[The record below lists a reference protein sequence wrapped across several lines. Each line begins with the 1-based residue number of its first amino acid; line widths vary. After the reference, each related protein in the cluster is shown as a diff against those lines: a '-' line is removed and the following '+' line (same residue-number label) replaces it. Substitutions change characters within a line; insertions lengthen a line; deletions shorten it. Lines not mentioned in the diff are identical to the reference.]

1 MPFRVLIVD
10 LTDASR
16 PELERVLIEAGHY
29 VTSVTGFHE
38 AKQRLMLVQPD
49 ILVTGLKLGAYN
61 GIQLVLR
68 VNAEGAGIPAIVVND
83 AYDPVLE
90 REAVNAGAVFRTL
103 PLDATSFVTLV
114 EQLLREFRP
123 GGAPPV
129 PRRWPR
135 KHTGMVVDA
144 GGSEATLVDVSYG
157 GLRLEFSGSPGETPT
172 HIARV
177 DVPNVGMVVVHPVWA
192 RGDIEGLGRW
202 WCGVEVDPANEHMAH
217 AWRQFVDSLA

>member
-16 PELERVLIEAGHY
+16 SEIERVLIEAGHY
-29 VTSVTGFHE
+29 VTSVAGFHE

-90 REAVNAGAVFRTL
+90 REAINAGAVYLTL
-103 PLDATSFVTLV
+103 PLDDPSFVTLV
-114 EQLLREFRP
+114 DQLLAASRAKQLP
-123 GGAPPV
+123 AV

-135 KHTGMVVDA
+135 KHAGITIDVSGDDA
-144 GGSEATLVDVSYG
+144 KVVDVSYG
-157 GLRLEFSGSPGETPT
+157 GLRLELPGAPHHQRPDTPMSPRAQIG
-172 HIARV
+172 
-177 DVPNVGMVVVHPVWA
+177 
-192 RGDIEGLGRW
+192 
-202 WCGVEVDPANEHMAH
+202 
-217 AWRQFVDSLA
+217 